1 MNSQITV
8 SVEQMRKSD
17 EYTIKH
23 HTDSKTLMYR
33 AAKGIYE
40 SYEWNDKKIAIVCGS
55 GNNGGDGYTLACILA
70 DEGICADIFRVSE
83 KFSDDGRHYH
93 DIATQKNV
101 KSYMFDSATDFSDY
115 DVVVDC
121 ILGTGFTGEPR
132 GNVADAI
139 RKINSSDS
147 YVISADINSG
157 LNGDTG
163 KAALAVKSDLTVS
176 IGYLKNGM
184 FKNDAPSLIGKL
196 TNADIGI
203 VLVE

>member
-23 HTDSKTLMYR
+23 YTDSKTLMYR

-70 DEGICADIFRVSE
+70 DNGIFADIFRVSE
-83 KFSDDGRHYH
+83 KFSDDGRYYH
-93 DIATQKNV
+93 DISTQKNV

-115 DVVVDC
+115 DVIVDC

-132 GNVADAI
+132 GSVADAI

-184 FKNDAPSLIGKL
+184 FKSDAPSLIGKL

>member
-1 MNSQITV
+1 MNNQITV

-23 HTDSKTLMYR
+23 HTNSKTLMYR
-33 AAKGIYE
+33 AAKGIYK
-40 SYEWNDKKIAIVCGS
+40 SYEWGNKKIAIVCGS
-55 GNNGGDGYTLACILA
+55 GNNGGDGYALACILA
-70 DEGICADIFRVSE
+70 DNGIFADIFRVSE
-83 KFSDDGRHYH
+83 KSSDDGRYYH

-101 KSYMFDSATDFSDY
+101 KSFMFDSDTDFSDY

-132 GNVADAI
+132 GSVADAI

-147 YVISADINSG
+147 YVICADINSG

>member
-55 GNNGGDGYTLACILA
+55 GNNGGDGYALACILA
-70 DEGICADIFRVSE
+70 GEDICADIFRVSE

-115 DVVVDC
+115 DVIVDC

-132 GNVADAI
+132 GSVADAI

-147 YVISADINSG
+147 YVICADINSG